1 MDQQESSSI
10 PIQLSQNCVI
20 ASIQVNLAERIS
32 NTFRQ
37 ELLDYVHSTGAG
49 GVILDVS
56 GLKLMDLDDWNGLRK
71 TMDMVKVIGAVPI
84 IAGLQ
89 PGVVVAIIEL
99 GAKTDDVMGV
109 LNTDEAIQL
118 FHKLYKRTSMLDND

>member
-1 MDQQESSSI
+1 MNQQESSSI
-10 PIQLSQNCVI
+10 PLQLSQNCAV
-20 ASIQVNLAERIS
+20 ASIQVNLTEHIS
-32 NTFRQ
+32 ETFRQ
-37 ELLDYVHSTGAG
+37 ELLDFVHSTGAS

-99 GAKTDDVMGV
+99 GARTDDVLGV
-109 LNTDEAIQL
+109 LNMDEAFQL
-118 FHKLYKRTSMLDND
+118 FHKLTKTRSKLENE